1 MNPELAQNIE
11 LLNKATVYFDN
22 FQDDILIAEFNHS
35 PNGATGPILFPPPSR
50 HEALTFLGVMTGELG
65 ISVDYS
71 PYNIPAN
78 GIVWIMQTHI
88 MQVTGI
94 AQGTRVWMLQLTKS
108 FMDDNIQ
115 HRFGSTPM
123 ISYMQLKK
131 YPYSLFEPEEF
142 KSLYDH
148 LQTIRDKF
156 KLNAHSFQK
165 EVVKIYLKAFA
176 LDMAHFFFRKKDNF
190 LVPQLTRKE
199 ELFADFLS
207 LLTEHCKT
215 QHEVSFY
222 AGKLCIT
229 PQYLS
234 LILKEQSGRTASQWI
249 QNALVVEAKRM
260 LKMSRT
266 SIQEVADNLNFP
278 DQSTFGK
285 FFRKHAGLSP
295 LAFRKY
301 R

>member
-1 MNPELAQNIE
+1 MNSELSQNIE
-11 LLNKATVYFDN
+11 RLKRSTVYFDN
-22 FQDDILIAEFNHS
+22 FQDDILIAEFHYS
-35 PNGATGPILFPPPSR
+35 PVEAAGPILFPPPSR
-50 HEALTFLGVMTGELG
+50 HEALTFLGVMAGDLG
-65 ISVDYS
+65 LSVDYS
-71 PYNIPAN
+71 PYHIPAN
-78 GIVWIMQTHI
+78 GIVWIMPTHI
-88 MQVTGI
+88 MQITDI
-94 AQGTRVWMLQLTKS
+94 AYGTKVWMLQLTKS
-108 FMDDNIQ
+108 FIDNSIQ
-115 HRFGSTPM
+115 RRFGDTPM

-142 KSLYDH
+142 KSLYEH

-190 LVPQLTRKE
+190 FVPQLTRKE

-234 LILKEQSGRTASQWI
+234 LILKEQSGRSASQWI

-260 LKMSRT
+260 LKMPRT
-266 SIQEVADNLNFP
+266 TIQEVTDELNFP

-285 FFRKHAGLSP
+285 FFRKHTGLSP
-295 LAFRKY
+295 LAFRKF
-301 R
+301 